1 VLERF
6 KTLFG
11 GSAHPGGAGEPANGL
26 PAVPGE
32 PQSRPSNGLN
42 EFFQS
47 LQDRSGL
54 SVLDFGGANQE
65 NISFITMM
73 GHRLSSED
81 FVRSV
86 EMTFG
91 TENTLER
98 QSDPRLLDD
107 FVRENLEFPP
117 DHFDGA
123 LLWDGLQLLSP
134 HLLQLTVDRLHD
146 TMRPGSCMLAFL
158 YSDDRVKQVPMYH
171 YRIAD
176 HSRLNL
182 MPRGFRPAH
191 QFFNNRTIEKL
202 FHKFKSVK
210 FFLARDGLREII
222 VRR

>member
-1 VLERF
+1 MLDRL
-6 KTLFG
+6 KTLFS
-11 GSAHPGGAGEPANGL
+11 GSGISEGTTAANGGL
-26 PAVPGE
+26 VVPNGE
-32 PQSRPSNGLN
+32 PQTRPSNGLA
-42 EFFQS
+42 EFFSS

-54 SVLDFGGANQE
+54 SVLDFGGASQE

-146 TMRPGSCMLAFL
+146 TMRPDSCMLAFL
-158 YSDDRVKQVPMYH
+158 YSDDRAKQVPMYH

>member
-1 VLERF
+1 MA
-6 KTLFG
+6 G
-11 GSAHPGGAGEPANGL
+11 PPGGHIL
-26 PAVPGE
+26 PVGE
-32 PQSRPSNGLN
+32 PQSRPSNGLG
-42 EFFQS
+42 EFFSS

-54 SVLDFGGANQE
+54 SILDLAGASQE

-73 GHRLSSED
+73 GHRLASED

-86 EMTFG
+86 ETTFG
-91 TENTLER
+91 TENSLEQ
-98 QSDPRLLDD
+98 QSDPLLMDE

-117 DHFDGA
+117 DYFDGA

-146 TMRPGSCMLAFL
+146 TMRPDSCMLAFL
-158 YSDDRVKQVPMYH
+158 YADEKARHVPMYH

-176 HSRLNL
+176 QSRLTL
-182 MPRGFRPAH
+182 VPRGYRPSH
-191 QFFNNRTIEKL
+191 QIFNNRTIEKL
-202 FHKFKSVK
+202 FHRFKSVK

>member
-1 VLERF
+1 MLDRL
-6 KTLFG
+6 KTLFT
-11 GSAHPGGAGEPANGL
+11 GSANGGGPGERSNGS
-26 PAVPGE
+26 PSRPGE

-47 LQDRSGL
+47 LQDRGGL
-54 SVLDFGGANQE
+54 SVLDFGGASQE

-86 EMTFG
+86 EATFG
-91 TENTLER
+91 ADNTLER
-98 QSDPRLLDD
+98 QSDPRLLDE
-107 FVRENLEFPP
+107 FIRENLEFPP

-134 HLLQLTVDRLHD
+134 HLLQLAVDRLHD

-158 YSDDRVKQVPMYH
+158 NSDERAKQVPAYN

-176 HSRLNL
+176 LSRLTL
-182 MPRGFRPAH
+182 IPRGYRPA
-191 QFFNNRTIEKL
+191 QQVFNNRTIEKL
-202 FHKFKSVK
+202 FHRFKSVK

>member
-1 VLERF
+1 MLQRL
-6 KTLFG
+6 KTLFS
-11 GSAHPGGAGEPANGL
+11 GSGAPAYTAAAVHGQTVHAGEPQL
-26 PAVPGE
+26 R
-32 PQSRPSNGLN
+32 QSNGLA
-42 EFFQS
+42 EFFAS

-54 SVLDFGGANQE
+54 SVLDFSGASQE

-86 EMTFG
+86 ETTFG
-91 TENTLER
+91 LENSLER
-98 QSDPRLLDD
+98 QSDPRLLDE
-107 FVRENLEFPP
+107 FLQENLDFPP

-146 TMRPGSCMLAFL
+146 TMRPDSCMLAFL
-158 YSDDRVKQVPMYH
+158 YADEKAKQVPVFQ

-176 HSRLNL
+176 HSKLL
-182 MPRGFRPAH
+182 LVPRGNRPSH
-191 QFFNNRTIEKL
+191 QIFNNRTIEKL
-202 FHKFKSVK
+202 FHRFRSVK

-222 VRR
+222 IRR